1 MVAINNIALPT
12 AVVLGLVS
20 QALALPV
27 QATQDIVDSG
37 LLERAIEAEIQ
48 ERDLEERFSFKKAV
62 KGVANVGKSLLGFR
76 DVADLDERE
85 IEELVQR
92 YYEDSEDLD
101 TRDLEERKF
110 SLGKVFKGVA
120 RTAGKLLFRDLA
132 ERDLEEMS
140 ERDIDDLVARYID
153 DSELD
158 TRDLEERK
166 FSLGKVFKG
175 VARTAGKLL
184 FRDLAERD
192 LEEMSERDFEELVAR
207 YAEDAELDARDYDAE
222 LDERDLEER
231 FFLTKAIGK
240 VAKTAGKLLFRDLAE
255 RDIDEMSERDVDDLV
270 ARYFDEEDLEI
281 RDFDDE
287 LEERDLEE
295 RKFSLGKVFKG
306 VARTA
311 GKLLFRDLAERDLD
325 ELSERDI
332 EEIFTRYAEDA
343 DLEAREFDEEM
354 EERDFDEEMEERDID
369 ELDER
374 DLEERF
380 FLTKAIGKVA
390 KTAGKLLFRDLS
402 ERDIDSLDE
411 RDVEELVTR
420 AFDESTELETRD
432 FDDLI
437 EERDLEE
444 RKFSL
449 GKVFKGVARTAG
461 KLLFRDLAEEELSE
475 RDIEDIVTRAF
486 EEYDDLE

>member
-1 MVAINNIALPT
+1 MVAVNNIALPT

-92 YYEDSEDLD
+92 YYEDSE
-101 TRDLEERKF
+101 
-110 SLGKVFKGVA
+110 
-120 RTAGKLLFRDLA
+120 
-132 ERDLEEMS
+132 
-140 ERDIDDLVARYID
+140 
-153 DSELD
+153 ELD

-175 VARTAGKLL
+175 VAKTAGRIL

-207 YAEDAELDARDYDAE
+207 YAEDAELEARDYDAE

-231 FFLTKAIGK
+231 FLGKIVGK
-240 VAKTAGKLLFRDLAE
+240 VAKTAGRLLFRDLAE
-255 RDIDEMSERDVDDLV
+255 RDV
-270 ARYFDEEDLEI
+270 
-281 RDFDDE
+281 
-287 LEERDLEE
+287 
-295 RKFSLGKVFKG
+295 
-306 VARTA
+306 
-311 GKLLFRDLAERDLD
+311 
-325 ELSERDI
+325 
-332 EEIFTRYAEDA
+332 
-343 DLEAREFDEEM
+343 
-354 EERDFDEEMEERDID
+354 
-369 ELDER
+369 
-374 DLEERF
+374 
-380 FLTKAIGKVA
+380 
-390 KTAGKLLFRDLS
+390 
-402 ERDIDSLDE
+402 DSLDE
-411 RDVEELVTR
+411 RDIEELVTR
-420 AFDESTELETRD
+420 AFDESSELETRE
-432 FDDLI
+432 FDDVI

-444 RKFSL
+444 RKFSI
-449 GKVFKGVARTAG
+449 GKVFKGVAKTAG
-461 KLLFRDLAEEELSE
+461 RILFRDLGEEELSE

>member
-1 MVAINNIALPT
+1 MVAVNNIALPT

-92 YYEDSEDLD
+92 YYEDSEELD

-120 RTAGKLLFRDLA
+120 KTAGKLLFRDLA

-175 VARTAGKLL
+175 VAKTAGKLL

-207 YAEDAELDARDYDAE
+207 YAEDAELEARDYDAE

-231 FFLTKAIGK
+231 FLGKIVGK
-240 VAKTAGKLLFRDLAE
+240 VAKTAGRLLFRDLAE

-270 ARYFDEEDLEI
+270 ARYLDEEDLEI

-306 VARTA
+306 VAKTA

-332 EEIFTRYAEDA
+332 EDIFTRYAEDA

-354 EERDFDEEMEERDID
+354 EERDFDDMEERDID
-369 ELDER
+369 ELEER

-380 FLTKAIGKVA
+380 LGKIVGKVA
-390 KTAGKLLFRDLS
+390 KTAGRLLFRDLA
-402 ERDIDSLDE
+402 ERDVDSLDE
-411 RDVEELVTR
+411 RDIEELVTR
-420 AFDESTELETRD
+420 AFDESSELETRE
-432 FDDLI
+432 FDDVI

-444 RKFSL
+444 RKFSI
-449 GKVFKGVARTAG
+449 GKVFKGVAKTAG
-461 KLLFRDLAEEELSE
+461 RILFRDLGEEELSE

>member
-48 ERDLEERFSFKKAV
+48 ERDLEERKFSIGKVFKGA
-62 KGVANVGKSLLGFR
+62 ASVGKSLLGFR
-76 DVADLDERE
+76 DVAELDERE

-92 YYEDSEDLD
+92 YYDDSELDARDLEERKFSIGKIFKGVAKTAGKILFRDLAERDLEEMSERDIDELVARYIDDSELD

-110 SLGKVFKGVA
+110 SIGKIFKGVA
-120 RTAGKLLFRDLA
+120 KTAGKLLFRDLA

-140 ERDIDDLVARYID
+140 ERDID
-153 DSELD
+153 
-158 TRDLEERK
+158 
-166 FSLGKVFKG
+166 
-175 VARTAGKLL
+175 
-184 FRDLAERD
+184 
-192 LEEMSERDFEELVAR
+192 ELVAR
-207 YAEDAELDARDYDAE
+207 YAEDAELDARDYEEE
-222 LDERDLEER
+222 LEERDLEER

-255 RDIDEMSERDVDDLV
+255 RDIDEMSERDVDELV

-295 RKFSLGKVFKG
+295 RKFSIGKIFKG
-306 VARTA
+306 VAKTA
-311 GKLLFRDLAERDLD
+311 GKILFRDLAERDLD

-354 EERDFDEEMEERDID
+354 EERDFDDMEERDI
-369 ELDER
+369 EEIDER

-402 ERDIDSLDE
+402 ERDVDELDE
-411 RDVEELVTR
+411 RDIEELVTR
-420 AFDESTELETRD
+420 AFEESSDLETRD
-432 FDDLI
+432 FDDMI

-444 RKFSL
+444 RKFSI
-449 GKVFKGVARTAG
+449 GKIFKGVAKTAG
-461 KLLFRDLAEEELSE
+461 KILFRDLGDEELSE

>member
-92 YYEDSEDLD
+92 YYEDEELD

-110 SLGKVFKGVA
+110 SIGKIFKGVA
-120 RTAGKLLFRDLA
+120 KTAGKILFRDLA

-166 FSLGKVFKG
+166 FSIGKIFKG
-175 VARTAGKLL
+175 VAKTAGKIL

-192 LEEMSERDFEELVAR
+192 LEEMSERDIDELVAR
-207 YAEDAELDARDYDAE
+207 YAEDAELDARDYEEE

-295 RKFSLGKVFKG
+295 RKFSIGKIFKG
-306 VARTA
+306 VAKTA
-311 GKLLFRDLAERDLD
+311 GKILFRDLAERDLD

-402 ERDIDSLDE
+402 ERDVDSLDE
-411 RDVEELVTR
+411 RDIEELVTR
-420 AFDESTELETRD
+420 AFDESSELETRD
-432 FDDLI
+432 FDDMI
-437 EERDLEE
+437 DERDLEE
-444 RKFSL
+444 RKFSI
-449 GKVFKGVARTAG
+449 GKIFKGVAKTAG
-461 KLLFRDLAEEELSE
+461 KILFRDLGEEELSE